1 MSLETELR
9 EVFDTFDEDKNG
21 GLSLE
26 ELKLAISFCR
36 ECKGRPGYQNE
47 ALVVLLTMASKVEN
61 GGEVSFEDFI
71 EINARLADL
80 ESGESDNTQI
90 VLTELFQIYDTDND
104 GKISRNEILRI
115 HKFLGVTNDLDT
127 IVELNFEEFKV
138 YILQNI

>member
-9 EVFDTFDEDKNG
+9 EVFDTFDEDQNG
-21 GLSLE
+21 SLSLH

-36 ECKGRPGYQNE
+36 ECKGRPDYQNE

-61 GGEVSFEDFI
+61 GGEVSFGDFV

-80 ESGESDNTQI
+80 ESGESDHTQI

-104 GKISRNEILRI
+104 GKISQSEILRI
-115 HKFLGVTNDLDT
+115 NKFLGVVCDLET
-127 IVELNFEEFKV
+127 SVELDFEEFKV
-138 YILQNI
+138 YILKSM